1 MNYTQLHCKR
11 MLTIIL
17 EKVAKTLIYKTSK
30 TKFHPAAWLFCS
42 LFSSLL
48 ATGCATT
55 YPSAADIDPEAPEQ
69 QPFIVA
75 SVSEDIT
82 ADEFVINPDDYKNEH
97 TNVWDRLRA
106 GMQMDDPTD
115 NPRLLAEIDWYASHA
130 DYMARVIDRAEPFM
144 HYILNELEA
153 RNLPTE
159 LALLPIVES
168 AFQPF
173 AYSHGRAA
181 GIWQFIPSTGKIYGL
196 KQNWWYDGRR
206 DVYASTQSA
215 LRYLESLDRE
225 FNDWSHALAAYNAGS
240 GNVRRAIRQN
250 RARNKEIDFWNLD
263 LPKETQAYV
272 PKLMA
277 LKRIISDPQRYGIS
291 LRCLPDIPQFE
302 RVETGAQL
310 DIALAAELANMD
322 IEALYRLNPGF
333 NRWAT
338 DPDGPHYLLVPVDK
352 AETFREQLAEL
363 TPQDRMQWQRHQIK
377 QGETLSQIADRY
389 SVSMDNLKT
398 VNKLRT
404 HHSIRAGQYLMIPVA
419 SRKLSEYRLSAE
431 QRKLNLQNTPRSGTK
446 IMHTVQGGDTFWS
459 LSRRYNVS
467 TQEIAQWNGMASR
480 DTLAA
485 GQSLVIWSK
494 TKTAPP
500 AATSTTARPTARVSM
515 TGETIRTISYKVRH
529 GDSLYRIAQ
538 RFNVAINDL
547 KRWNTIGNKIL
558 RPGTVLKLHVDI
570 TDQVTE
576 G

>member
-1 MNYTQLHCKR
+1 MNYTQHHCKR

-30 TKFHPAAWLFCS
+30 IKFNPGTWLYCS
-42 LFSSLL
+42 LISSLL
-48 ATGCATT
+48 ISGCAST
-55 YPSAADIDPEAPEQ
+55 YQAAPDLNPASTQAPKTL
-69 QPFIVA
+69 IVG
-75 SVSEDIT
+75 SSSIDIT
-82 ADEFVINPDDYKNEH
+82 TDEFAINPDDYQNPY
-97 TNVWDRLRA
+97 TNVWDRLRS
-106 GMQMDDPTD
+106 GMQMDDPAD
-115 NPRLLAEIDWYASHA
+115 HPRLQAELDWYVSHA

-144 HYILNELEA
+144 HYILNEIEA
-153 RNLPTE
+153 RNLPAE

-215 LRYLESLDRE
+215 LRYLDNLNRE

-240 GNVRRAIRQN
+240 GNVRKAINQN
-250 RARNKEIDFWNLD
+250 LRRNKATDFWNLD
-263 LPKETQAYV
+263 LPNETQAYV

-277 LKRIISDPQRYGIS
+277 LKRIVSDPDKYGIS

-302 RVETGAQL
+302 RVDTGSQL
-310 DIALAAELANMD
+310 DIALAAEMAGLN
-322 IEALYRLNPGF
+322 IEELYRLNPGF

-338 DPDGPHYLLVPVDK
+338 DPDGPHYLLVPVDN
-352 AETFREQLAEL
+352 AEPFREQLAQQE
-363 TPQDRMQWQRHQIK
+363 PQDRMQWTRHQIK
-377 QGETLSQIADRY
+377 PGETLSQIADRY
-389 SVSMDNLKT
+389 SVSMDNLKSI
-398 VNKLRT
+398 NKLHT
-404 HHSIRAGQYLMIPVA
+404 SHSIRAGQHLMIPVA
-419 SRKLSEYRLSAE
+419 SRKLSDYRLSAE
-431 QRKLNLQNTPRSGTK
+431 QRRLSLQNTQRNGTK
-446 IMHTVQGGDTFWS
+446 ISHTVQPGDTFWS
-459 LSRRYNVS
+459 LSRRYNVG

-480 DTLAA
+480 DTLVA
-485 GQSLVIWSK
+485 GQNLVIWARGKS
-494 TKTAPP
+494 
-500 AATSTTARPTARVSM
+500 ATPDATPKARASI

-538 RFNVAINDL
+538 KFNVAVNDL

-570 TDQVTE
+570 TDQITE

>member
-1 MNYTQLHCKR
+1 
-11 MLTIIL
+11 MLIIIL
-17 EKVAKTLIYKTSK
+17 EKVGKTLIYKTSK
-30 TKFHPAAWLFCS
+30 TKSYPGIWLFCG
-42 LFSSLL
+42 LL
-48 ATGCATT
+48 AGTVVTGCATT
-55 YPSAADIDPEAPEQ
+55 GPAASAIDTTEAI
-69 QPFIVA
+69 QPNTHIVG
-75 SVSEDIT
+75 SLSEDIT
-82 ADEFVINPDDYKNEH
+82 TDEFAINPEDYQNEY
-97 TNVWDRLRA
+97 TNVWDRLRD
-106 GMQMDDPTD
+106 GMQMDDPD
-115 NPRLLAEIDWYASHA
+115 NHPRLQAELDWYVSHA

-153 RNLPTE
+153 RNLPAE

-181 GIWQFIPSTGKIYGL
+181 GIWQFIPSTGKLYGL

-215 LRYLESLDRE
+215 LRYLDNLNRE

-240 GNVRRAIRQN
+240 GNVRKAIKRN
-250 RARNKEIDFWNLD
+250 RAQNKEIDFWNLD

-277 LKRIISDPQRYGIS
+277 LKRIVSDPERYGIS

-302 RVETGAQL
+302 RVDTGSQL
-310 DIALAAELANMD
+310 DIALAAELAGLN
-322 IEALYRLNPGF
+322 IEELYRLNPGF

-338 DPDGPHYLLVPVDK
+338 DPDGPHYLLVPVDN
-352 AETFREQLAEL
+352 AEPFRQQLAEL
-363 TPQDRMQWQRHQIK
+363 EPQDRMQWQRHQIR

-389 SVSMDNLKT
+389 AVSMDNLKT
-398 VNKLRT
+398 INKLRT
-404 HHSIRAGQYLMIPVA
+404 NHSIRAGQYLMIPVA
-419 SRKLSEYRLSAE
+419 SRKLSDYRLSAE
-431 QRKLNLQNTPRSGTK
+431 QRKLSLQNTQRSGTK
-446 IMHTVQGGDTFWS
+446 ITHTVQAGDTFWS
-459 LSRRYNVS
+459 LSRRYNVG

-480 DTLAA
+480 DTLVA
-485 GQSLVIWSK
+485 GQNLVIWSK
-494 TKTAPP
+494 ARTATP
-500 AATSTTARPTARVSM
+500 TTTPRARVDI

-538 RFNVAINDL
+538 KFNVAVNDL

-570 TDQVTE
+570 TDQITE